1 MKTSLLIL
9 ACFLAGIL
17 CGWQGI
23 FTVSAEDGDA
33 ITLVLLYILMS
44 CVGISVGCDR
54 RLGEILRTLH
64 PRVLLYPLG
73 TTIGTFAS
81 AFFCSMVL
89 AYPLSHSL
97 AVHAGFAY
105 YSLSSILISQAV
117 GPELGTVALI
127 ANLSRELLTMLFVP
141 LAAKF
146 LAPPAVIALGGAT
159 TMDCTLPIITR
170 TLGTQWV
177 FISIVHAIVLDFSVP
192 FWVLFFCSL

>member
-1 MKTSLLIL
+1 MRTSLLIL
-9 ACFLAGIL
+9 GCFLAGIF
-17 CGWQGI
+17 CGWLQLVPMTAEEGD
-23 FTVSAEDGDA
+23 TV
-33 ITLVLLYILMS
+33 TLVLLYTLMG

-73 TTIGTFAS
+73 TTIGTFLS
-81 AFFCSMVL
+81 ALVCSILL

-105 YSLSSILISQAV
+105 YSLSSILITQAI
-117 GPELGTVALI
+117 GPDLGTVALI

-141 LAAKF
+141 VAAKF

-159 TMDCTLPIITR
+159 TMDCTLPIMTR

-192 FWVLFFCSL
+192 FWVIFFCSL